1 MWPTRKISY
10 NTYNHMDLILS
21 FSAPDCFSPRFLYFR
36 DAFSSLPTFPLASKL
51 STPGLL
57 QNCSQKSLMTSML
70 LPPMINSQASYLTS
84 EQSLSWLITLSSLIH
99 SFRWITQ
106 PLGSSPTYV
115 VSLLVPP
122 LFPTSECWITQ
133 GLGL

>member
-10 NTYNHMDLILS
+10 NTYNHTGLIPS
-21 FSAPDCFSPRFLYFR
+21 FSARLFFSQIFFYFC
-36 DAFSSLPTFPLASKL
+36 DAFSSLPAFPLASKL

-84 EQSLSWLITLSSLIH
+84 AQPLSQLITPSSLMH

-106 PLGSSPTYV
+106 PLGSSPSYML
-115 VSLLVPP
+115 SLLISP
-122 LFPTSECWITQ
+122 LFPISECWLTQ
-133 GLGL
+133 GLGF